1 MPIYIYKCNICGKRE
16 EKLQKITE
24 RASYPCTCHSFYSN
38 QIGLMIPQIT
48 PASPHFKGSG
58 FYKTDY
64 K

>member
-1 MPIYIYKCNICGKRE
+1 MPIYIYKCNICNKTE

-38 QIGLMIPQIT
+38 EIGLMIPQVSS
-48 PASPHFKGSG
+48 ANPHFKGKG